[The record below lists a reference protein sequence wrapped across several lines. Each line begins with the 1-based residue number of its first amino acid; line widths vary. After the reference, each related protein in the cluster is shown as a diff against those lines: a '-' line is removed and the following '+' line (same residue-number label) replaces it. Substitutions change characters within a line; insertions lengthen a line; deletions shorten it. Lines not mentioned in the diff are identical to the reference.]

1 MVEID
6 GNVVEACKLHLPQ
19 IACEFGNP
27 KLELHI
33 ADGIKYVAEA
43 ADASFDVVLVDGSDP
58 AGPAE
63 GLFSESFYKNVKR
76 ILKADGILALQS
88 EGPHFHKKA
97 FVELNHCLKGIFG
110 AERVHTYLAHI
121 PTYPTGLW
129 SFTCA
134 TKGIVHPLN
143 NLNEAAAN
151 AFSEKHN
158 LKVYDA
164 HVHRASFVLPP
175 FVRKMLS

>member
-1 MVEID
+1 
-6 GNVVEACKLHLPQ
+6 VVEACKLHLPQ
-19 IACEFGNP
+19 IACEFNNP

-43 ADASFDVVLVDGSDP
+43 ADASFDVILVDGSDP

-63 GLFSESFYKNVKR
+63 GLFSETFYKNVQR

-97 FVELNHCLKGIFG
+97 FVELNHCLKSIFG
-110 AERVHTYLAHI
+110 ADRVNTYLAHI

-134 TKGIVHPLN
+134 TKGNVHHLN
-143 NLNEAAAN
+143 SLNDEAAN

-164 HVHRASFVLPP
+164 QVHRAAFVLPP
-175 FVRKMLS
+175 FVRKMLNA